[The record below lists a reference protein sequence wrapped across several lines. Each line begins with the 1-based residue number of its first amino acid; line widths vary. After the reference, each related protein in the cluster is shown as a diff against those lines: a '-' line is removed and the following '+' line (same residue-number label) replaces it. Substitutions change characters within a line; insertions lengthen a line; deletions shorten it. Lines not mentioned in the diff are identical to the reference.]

1 MIDAKQT
8 SSSIHAKQSSS
19 SVDTKQT
26 SSSVDAKQKS
36 SMIDAKH
43 SSSSIVQ
50 LILQQDVGAQEASSI
65 DDFQNLKVLE
75 LMLLKMSKNIKGTN
89 FGQMVN
95 FHCRNKS
102 AKKTGF
108 RFDPVP
114 KRHLFSLFRA
124 VFHRIVPKEM
134 FENRKI
140 EKLFLRN
147 LSILLTSGKKSPV
160 LLFHLIRD
168 LDQAKILWIQRYLN

>member
-8 SSSIHAKQSSS
+8 TSSINAEQS
-19 SVDTKQT
+19 
-26 SSSVDAKQKS
+26 
-36 SMIDAKH
+36 

-50 LILQQDVGAQEASSI
+50 LILQQDVGAQDSSF

-75 LMLLKMSKNIKGTN
+75 LMLHKMSKNIKGTN

-102 AKKTGF
+102 ARKTGF

-147 LSILLTSGKKSPV
+147 LSVLLTSGKKSPV

-168 LDQAKILWIQRYLN
+168 LDQAKIRWIQR